1 MKKKII
7 AGESAI
13 LATLAM
19 LVLLALP
26 LAAEA
31 AQWVRVSKA
40 GGNMFYIDK
49 ASVIKQEN
57 LRKVWSLHSFA
68 QPQTTPEGKSYRSLK
83 ALHLY
88 SCDER
93 TTTLQS
99 QVYYPEAMGKGEPV
113 ENYKYEKFAPEDIVP
128 DGPYDNALAAVC
140 KLP

>member
-1 MKKKII
+1 M
-7 AGESAI
+7 AA
-13 LATLAM
+13 LA
-19 LVLLALP
+19 LVLSLP
-26 LAAEA
+26 LAAQA

-49 ASVIKQEN
+49 ASVIKLDK

-68 QPQTTPEGKSYRSLK
+68 QVQTTPEGKSYRSLK

-93 TTTLQS
+93 TVTLQS

-128 DGPYDNALAAVC
+128 DSPYDSALDAVC